1 MLQADLLDSVSET
14 KYLSADNYRVYRTIM
29 RIFYLEHQ
37 KMHYQMDRDT
47 VLILLREQAVF
58 AQYTPEQLALDLQQ
72 LVKWKTSRQFRT
84 PASPVPSPSSKTG
97 SFNT

>member
-58 AQYTPEQLALDLQQ
+58 AQ
-72 LVKWKTSRQFRT
+72 FRT

>member
-1 MLQADLLDSVSET
+1 MLQADLLDSISET

-58 AQYTPEQLALDLQQ
+58 AQYTPEQVALDLQQ
-72 LVKWKTSRQFRT
+72 LVKWKNLTPIQDPRKPRTIAEFKNRQFQ
-84 PASPVPSPSSKTG
+84 
-97 SFNT
+97 